1 MGTKALEGGHRA
13 VEAYRSVSMPIETA
27 QPIDGDAMSSPVVQV
42 ANNHSAPLANGR
54 GSAWRGGNELQR
66 IADQRHEAALQR
78 QVQSWGDRSERVGQ

>member
-1 MGTKALEGGHRA
+1 MNSRA
-13 VEAYRSVSMPIETA
+13 DRFRY
-27 QPIDGDAMSSPVVQV
+27 
-42 ANNHSAPLANGR
+42 NHSAPLANGR